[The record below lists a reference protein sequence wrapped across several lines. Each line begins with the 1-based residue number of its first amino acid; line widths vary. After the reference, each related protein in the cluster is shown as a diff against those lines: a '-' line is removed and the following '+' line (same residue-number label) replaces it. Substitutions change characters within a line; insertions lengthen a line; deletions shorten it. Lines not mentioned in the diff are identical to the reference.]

1 MSQPSHVVQAMERGM
16 ASASDRYGRL
26 SIIIHWATL
35 AILVAV
41 YACIELRE
49 LYPRGSG
56 IREALKTWHYML
68 GLTVFFLV
76 WARIV
81 ARLIGKTP
89 PIVPAAQKW
98 QLMIANTV
106 ELALYALMIALPL
119 LGWVMLSA
127 EGKAIPFFGLQLP
140 ALVGA
145 NEALAG
151 RTKEVHETVATVGY
165 FLIGIHAIAAL
176 FHHYVQRDNTLRRMT
191 LPH

>member
-1 MSQPSHVVQAMERGM
+1 M
-16 ASASDRYGRL
+16 ATASDRYGRL
-26 SIIIHWATL
+26 SIIIHWVTL
-35 AILVAV
+35 AILIAV

-49 LYPRGSG
+49 IYPRGSE

-68 GLTVFFLV
+68 GLSVFFLV
-76 WARIV
+76 WVRIT

-89 PIVPAAQKW
+89 PIVPAAPQW

-106 ELALYALMIALPL
+106 EFALYVLMIGLPL

-127 EGKAIPFFGLQLP
+127 EGEAIPFFGVQLP

-145 NEALAG
+145 NEGLAE
-151 RTKEVHETVATVGY
+151 RTKEVHETLATVGY
-165 FLIGIHAIAAL
+165 FLIGLHAIAAL

>member
-1 MSQPSHVVQAMERGM
+1 MGA
-16 ASASDRYGRL
+16 ASDRYGRL
-26 SIIIHWATL
+26 SIIVHWVTL
-35 AILVAV
+35 AILIAV

-49 LYPRGSG
+49 IYPRGSE

-76 WARIV
+76 WVRIT
-81 ARLIGKTP
+81 ARLIGTTP
-89 PIVPAAQKW
+89 PIVPAVPKW

-140 ALVGA
+140 ALVRA
-145 NEALAG
+145 NEVLAD
-151 RTKEVHETVATVGY
+151 RTKEVHETLATIGY
-165 FLIGIHAIAAL
+165 FLIGLHAIAAL

>member
-1 MSQPSHVVQAMERGM
+1 MVT
-16 ASASDRYGRL
+16 ASDRYGRL
-26 SIIIHWATL
+26 SIVIHWVTL

-49 LYPRGSG
+49 FYPRGSE

-68 GLTVFFLV
+68 GLSVFFLV
-76 WARIV
+76 WVRITARF
-81 ARLIGKTP
+81 IGKTP
-89 PIVPAAQKW
+89 PIIPAAPKW

-140 ALVGA
+140 ALVDA
-145 NEALAG
+145 NEGLAD
-151 RTKEVHETVATVGY
+151 RVKEVHETLATIGY
-165 FLIGIHAIAAL
+165 FLIALHAIAAL
-176 FHHYVQRDNTLRRMT
+176 FHHYVRRDNTLRRMT
-191 LPH
+191 LRR

>member
-1 MSQPSHVVQAMERGM
+1 M
-16 ASASDRYGRL
+16 ATASDRYGRW
-26 SIIIHWATL
+26 SIIIHWVTL
-35 AILVAV
+35 AMLIAV

-56 IREALKTWHYML
+56 IREGLKTWHYML
-68 GLTVFFLV
+68 GLSVFFLV
-76 WARIV
+76 WVRIT

-89 PIVPAAQKW
+89 PIIPTAPKW

-127 EGKAIPFFGLQLP
+127 EGKPIAFFSLQLP

-145 NEALAG
+145 NQALAERTKEIHEALA
-151 RTKEVHETVATVGY
+151 TIGY
-165 FLIGIHAIAAL
+165 FVIGLHAIAAL
-176 FHHYVQRDNTLRRMT
+176 FHHYVRRDNTLRRMT
-191 LPH
+191 LSR

>member
-1 MSQPSHVVQAMERGM
+1 M
-16 ASASDRYGRL
+16 ATASDRYARW
-26 SIIIHWATL
+26 SIIIHWVTL
-35 AILVAV
+35 AMLIAV

-49 LYPRGSG
+49 MYPRGSG

-76 WARIV
+76 WVRIT

-89 PIVPAAQKW
+89 PIVPAAPKW
-98 QLMIANTV
+98 QLIAANTV

-119 LGWVMLSA
+119 LGWLMLSA

-145 NEALAG
+145 NEPLAKQ
-151 RTKEVHETVATVGY
+151 TKEVHETLATIGY
-165 FLIGIHAIAAL
+165 FVIGLHAIAAL
-176 FHHYVQRDNTLRRMT
+176 FHHYVRRDNTLRRMT
-191 LPH
+191 FSR